1 VKTFS
6 PPASL
11 QPIRAEAPA
20 QHHSPSRARTVPISP
35 VTIGARIRL
44 ARMAAQK
51 TQQELA
57 GEYFSKSYISA
68 IERGKMTPSFK
79 ALSILA
85 ERLGLT
91 ISFLLGEDRLD
102 EGLLA
107 SEPQADDSERVAS
120 MLNQAREAIEQGR
133 YEAGIALC
141 EEIGKQ
147 DLIGWAHEQYSHFLA
162 GQGRFQEAYEY
173 LRLAQTA
180 LGTL

>member
-1 VKTFS
+1 
-6 PPASL
+6 
-11 QPIRAEAPA
+11 
-20 QHHSPSRARTVPISP
+20 

-44 ARMAAQK
+44 ARTAAQI

-57 GEYFSKSYISA
+57 GECFSKSYISA

-102 EGLLA
+102 EGLLV
-107 SEPQADDSERVAS
+107 SEPQADGERVAS
-120 MLNQAREAIEQGR
+120 VLIGAREAIEQGR

-141 EEIGKQ
+141 EEIGNQ

-162 GQGRFQEAYEY
+162 GQGRFQEAYEH

-180 LGTL
+180 LETL

>member
-1 VKTFS
+1 MKTFS
-6 PPASL
+6 LPASL
-11 QPIRAEAPA
+11 LPTQAEATA
-20 QHHSPSRARTVPISP
+20 QHHSPSRARTVPTSP

-57 GEYFSKSYISA
+57 GERFSKSYISA

-85 ERLGLT
+85 EQLDLS
-91 ISFLLGEDRLD
+91 ISFLLGEDRL
-102 EGLLA
+102 EESLLA
-107 SEPQADDSERVAS
+107 SEPQADVERVAS
-120 MLNQAREAIEQGR
+120 MLIQAQEAIEQGR

-147 DLIGWAHEQYSHFLA
+147 DLMGWAHEQYSHFLA
-162 GQGRFQEAYEY
+162 GQGRYQEAYEQ

-180 LGTL
+180 IGTL